1 MARATAPDSTPLATW
16 SDLAGLFDAAVLAA
30 PKTPGDPAIGGD
42 YPAVGRRPVG
52 YLRRWVTGALWA
64 DHLALIAAVL
74 TAERCDPSTV
84 YNTIMMLHNRLD
96 AIFAALGLTELT
108 AWDPEGMLRRYLR
121 GELVP
126 GEGPATRLNF
136 LLDYCNATRTAR
148 RWLWNLPTAEQG
160 RYARFLLPTVDPA
173 MFADVL
179 DRGEIA
185 REQKRHRKEET
196 DAVVPHF
203 AALRSLAHRRF
214 NSLTRLRH
222 QFSEAVRRAEDGAEL
237 PFEFAYEEGTPDPE
251 GAAPEATGVR
261 ELLHFRLWDR
271 SSFTLAHQDRYTK
284 NPIFDARHRL
294 GSCSPERNTH
304 FLEFVRAERVGDDA
318 PPEGLWFIDLLQSG
332 VLGSAHEGSSAGD
345 LAARRAWLLRW
356 GYSNDG
362 PTPPAPFHTGTSGVL
377 LPLQASGDSSF
388 LRVAR
393 RYAAG
398 PLLSVES
405 LYIGGLFG
413 LLAVDCFT
421 TTGMR
426 VNELLQIS
434 FDPDCFV
441 RLTIPAPA
449 GAADPALR
457 ARYLFRLL
465 PKGERTERRHDYF
478 IGRETARLLATA
490 GRVLAAHYGLADG
503 GVLPHVPFNPGH
515 ERAHRFSARPYV
527 FQYGRRHMGGDGI
540 SACLRFLLHG
550 LSFRTAEG
558 RLVVLKAHLL
568 RHAFATHAVHVEG
581 LPVDI
586 VGAFLKQKDLDVTEY
601 YSAATPTMIAEAA
614 DRFLASFA
622 ARLDVG
628 EAVLRAP
635 EELRRQYEEAARAVG
650 TLANVAGGQCTM
662 HGFCPAQFACVGCS
676 MKVPDPAQRRQ
687 VEEKRAWAR
696 AQLDWATREGLAPEA
711 GRMEQL
717 LRDCAAELKEMDMI
731 EAYRLDERHAPP
743 LRLIQ
748 PARRRPVG

>member
-1 MARATAPDSTPLATW
+1 MHKNSL
-16 SDLAGLFDAAVLAA
+16 
-30 PKTPGDPAIGGD
+30 
-42 YPAVGRRPVG
+42 VG
-52 YLRRWVTGALWA
+52 AF
-64 DHLALIAAVL
+64 VL
-74 TAERCDPSTV
+74 TKQC
-84 YNTIMMLHNRLD
+84 
-96 AIFAALGLTELT
+96 
-108 AWDPEGMLRRYLR
+108 
-121 GELVP
+121 
-126 GEGPATRLNF
+126 
-136 LLDYCNATRTAR
+136 
-148 RWLWNLPTAEQG
+148 
-160 RYARFLLPTVDPA
+160 RFLEFLC
-173 MFADVL
+173 
-179 DRGEIA
+179 
-185 REQKRHRKEET
+185 K
-196 DAVVPHF
+196 
-203 AALRSLAHRRF
+203 AA
-214 NSLTRLRH
+214 
-222 QFSEAVRRAEDGAEL
+222 
-237 PFEFAYEEGTPDPE
+237 Y
-251 GAAPEATGVR
+251 
-261 ELLHFRLWDR
+261 
-271 SSFTLAHQDRYTK
+271 
-284 NPIFDARHRL
+284 
-294 GSCSPERNTH
+294 SPERNTH
-304 FLEFVRAERVGDDA
+304 FLEFVRAERVDDDA

-332 VLGSAHEGSSAGD
+332 VLGSAHDGSAAGD

-362 PTPPAPFHTGTSGVL
+362 PIPPAPFHTGTSGVL
-377 LPLQASGDSSF
+377 IPLQSSGDSPF
-388 LRVAR
+388 LRTAR

-398 PLLSVES
+398 ALLSVEP

-449 GAADPALR
+449 GAADPAPR

-503 GVLPHVPFNPGH
+503 GVVPHVPFNPGH

-558 RLVVLKAHLL
+558 RLVVLKPHLL

-628 EAVLRAP
+628 EAVPRAP

-676 MKVPDPAQRRQ
+676 MKVPDPSQRQQ
-687 VEEKRAWAR
+687 VEDKRVWAR
-696 AQLDWATREGLAPEA
+696 AQLDWATSEGLAPEA

-717 LRDCAAELKEMDMI
+717 LRDGAAELKEMDMI
-731 EAYRLDERHAPP
+731 EAYRLDEQHAPP

-748 PARRRPVG
+748 PVRRRPVG